1 MKTLGIVLCAGV
13 LAGCAGQSVTPVWFG
28 GSQATVRCQSE
39 PNQEQDLALSLAQ
52 EMASEGRLHAALA
65 HLQKLPHDS
74 PEVRL
79 RKARVLRSLGREEA
93 RAEYQS
99 LLTTCLAAAGEHG
112 LGQLAAA
119 RGDQVEARQR
129 LERAARMEP
138 TDPRVRNDLG
148 VIYLRQGRAEDA
160 RFEFLTALELDQKSQ
175 VAALNLLT
183 LLFYKDQWQQAAELV
198 SRQGFSAGQVR
209 KAEARAR
216 ELKDVSVAALPDSG
230 EQLPTPGTDEQ
241 GS

>member
-1 MKTLGIVLCAGV
+1 MKTLGIVLCAGA
-13 LAGCAGQSVTPVWFG
+13 LAGCAGQLFAPSGFSGAP
-28 GSQATVRCQSE
+28 AEVRCQSE

-65 HLQKLPHDS
+65 HLQRLPHDS

-93 RAEYQS
+93 RAQYQS
-99 LLTTCLAAAGEHG
+99 LLSTCLAAAGEHG

-119 RGDQVEARQR
+119 RGDQVEARER
-129 LERAARMEP
+129 LERAAHMEP
-138 TDPRVRNDLG
+138 TDARVRNDLG
-148 VIYLRQGRAEDA
+148 VIYLRQGRTEDA

-183 LLFYKDQWQQAAELV
+183 LLFYADQWQPAAELI
-198 SRQGFSAGQVR
+198 SRQGFSADQVR

-216 ELKDVSVAALPDSG
+216 NLKSVSVAALPEAG
-230 EQLPTPGTDEQ
+230 EPLPTPDTDEQ
-241 GS
+241 GI